1 LIHSKNYTEKVIIA
15 VHDVEHRDRI
25 IDHLR
30 FNGLETTGVGSA
42 IDCYKEVATVDYA
55 LAIVDM
61 NLPDQNGLILSKYL
75 RSNSQMRILML
86 LDHASEEQR
95 LDSYESGVDMCL
107 SIPFNLSE
115 LIAVVTNMLRRIP
128 VTEMAYQGAKSVS
141 WMLICEEWALLT
153 PDRKTLKLTSKEFAF
168 LNCLA
173 AKPRNIVTRS
183 FLLDILGYEHNEC
196 GNRSLESLVYR
207 LRKKISPNL
216 DTPIK
221 TANGS
226 GYSFLSAIGL
236 HS

>member
-1 LIHSKNYTEKVIIA
+1 MTPSKTYTKKVIVA
-15 VHDVEHRDRI
+15 VHDVELRDSI
-25 IDHLR
+25 IEKLR
-30 FNGLETTGVGSA
+30 FNGLEATGVGSA
-42 IDCYKEVATVDYA
+42 IDCYKEVSIVDYT

-61 NLPDQNGLILSKYL
+61 KLPDQNGLILSKYL
-75 RSNSQMRILML
+75 RGNSHMRILML
-86 LDHASEEQR
+86 LDQASEEHR
-95 LDSYESGVDMCL
+95 LESYESGVDMCL
-107 SIPFNLSE
+107 SIPFNFGE
-115 LIAVVTNMLRRIP
+115 LIVVVTNMLERIP
-128 VTEMAYQGAKSVS
+128 VADMAQGVKNVS

-153 PDRKTLKLTSKEFAF
+153 PDRKMLKLTSKEFAF

-207 LRKKISPNL
+207 LRKKISPDL

>member
-1 LIHSKNYTEKVIIA
+1 LSDQKKYTDKVIVA
-15 VHDVEHRDRI
+15 ENDVELRDGI
-25 IDHLR
+25 IRHLR
-30 FNGLETTGVGSA
+30 LNGLEATGVGSA
-42 IDCYKEVATVDYA
+42 IDCYKEVSIVDYA

-61 NLPDQNGLILSKYL
+61 SLADQNGLILSKYL
-75 RSNSQMRILML
+75 RSNSDMRILML
-86 LDHASEEQR
+86 LAQATEEER
-95 LDSYESGVDMCL
+95 VDSYESGVDLCMAKPL
-107 SIPFNLSE
+107 NFRE
-115 LIAVVTNMLRRIP
+115 MMAVVTNMLKRIP
-128 VTEMAYQGAKSVS
+128 VADVTFHGVSNVS

-153 PDRKTLKLTSKEFAF
+153 PDKKILKLTSKEFAF

-173 AKPRNIVTRS
+173 AKPRNIVTRA
-183 FLLDILGYEHNEC
+183 FLLDNLGYEHNEC

-207 LRKKISPNL
+207 LRKKISPDL